1 MEHYQLVTYLVNHI
15 NMEEREKIKQI
26 ILELNDSSNSELEY
40 ALNFLSS
47 DYDRTK
53 DAIIQLTKHLDGIE
67 IIYNKILKEY
77 GRRNVN
83 Q

>member
-1 MEHYQLVTYLVNHI
+1 
-15 NMEEREKIKQI
+15 MEEREKIKQI
-26 ILELNDSSNSELEY
+26 ILELNNSSNSELEY
-40 ALNFLSS
+40 AMNFLNS

-77 GRRNVN
+77 GRRNLIR
-83 Q
+83 